1 MVAQKVQNI
10 MKQYQ
15 NDNTKTDQKVSNKGF
30 HFKFAD
36 EPDAISMSGYQ
47 FNAIT
52 PFLMRG
58 GGEKLPII
66 LSEDIAQLEPPY
78 LWHSGGRIQIKMG
91 VSVADFK
98 RHFGDRV
105 IVAKI

>member
-1 MVAQKVQNI
+1 M
-10 MKQYQ
+10 
-15 NDNTKTDQKVSNKGF
+15 
-30 HFKFAD
+30 
-36 EPDAISMSGYQ
+36 
-47 FNAIT
+47 
-52 PFLMRG
+52 
-58 GGEKLPII
+58 EKLKIGVLRVFKIEDFIFVAACMSII